1 MKNENRT
8 TVGLS
13 NSSIE
18 DCANG
23 LERFIA
29 RSGESSN
36 EAKETANNLRW
47 WSSDLKAFYIEA
59 VLAQP
64 GKVKS
69 SDLENWFWNETATGS
84 LFREIRNL
92 CISHASPDIREVGL
106 YMIGEIESEYY
117 VREYSEA

>member
-1 MKNENRT
+1 
-8 TVGLS
+8 
-13 NSSIE
+13 
-18 DCANG
+18 
-23 LERFIA
+23 
-29 RSGESSN
+29 
-36 EAKETANNLRW
+36 LRW
-47 WSSDLKAFYIEA
+47 WSSDLKAFYMEA

-69 SDLENWFWNETATGS
+69 SDLENWFWNETVAGS

-117 VREYSEA
+117 VREYSRASTKLASRPGI